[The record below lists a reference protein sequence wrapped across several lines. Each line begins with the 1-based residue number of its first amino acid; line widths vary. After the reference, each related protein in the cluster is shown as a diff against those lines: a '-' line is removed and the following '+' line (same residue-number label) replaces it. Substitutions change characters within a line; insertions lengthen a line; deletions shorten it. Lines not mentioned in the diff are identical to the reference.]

1 LRQIERTHGNE
12 KIIVSGKPV
21 NIFTEREWNG
31 FLFIFNMKL
40 ASILKMEFRSSNLV
54 HSALVSI
61 CGTAEEMFVHVQ
73 LINSFWKKLFG
84 IEHIRFYW
92 RNGELIVEEARHP
105 SVHQIVKMVYSFIC
119 SEIKTPETRGLRV
132 I

>member
-1 LRQIERTHGNE
+1 
-12 KIIVSGKPV
+12 
-21 NIFTEREWNG
+21 
-31 FLFIFNMKL
+31 
-40 ASILKMEFRSSNLV
+40 MELRSSNLV

-84 IEHIRFYW
+84 IEHIRFYS
-92 RNGELIVEEARHP
+92 RHGELIIEEVKHP
-105 SVHQIVKMVYSFIC
+105 LVHQIVKTVYALVC
-119 SEIKTPETRGLRV
+119 TEIKSPQQGAGGLRA